1 MKQYGSKKAERFYI
15 GHFYERS
22 EKKIALSE
30 WHLYEESKKIF
41 VNIRIAKE
49 QGLRQAVKD
58 GVQLYFYPDKEGE
71 IFVNVDWLIERNVMG
86 SKNSEYLQEVKL
98 KILENDTKLIEDYMD
113 KQINKVKKDVEKGEK
128 KKAEKDISK
137 LLKMDKKFD
146 KKIDKCEHME
156 KSKKK

>member
-1 MKQYGSKKAERFYI
+1 MKQYGTKKAERFYI
-15 GHFYERS
+15 GHFYQNS
-22 EKKIALSE
+22 QKKIALSE
-30 WHLYEESKKIF
+30 WHLYLESKKVFI
-41 VNIRIAKE
+41 NIRIAKE
-49 QGLRQAVKD
+49 NGLRQAVKD
-58 GVQLYFYPDKEGE
+58 GVQLYFYPDKNGE
-71 IFVNVDWLIERNVMG
+71 IFVNIDWMIERNVMG
-86 SKNSEYLQEVKL
+86 EKNSIYLQNMKL
-98 KILENDTKLIEDYMD
+98 KVLESSTNLIKEFMD